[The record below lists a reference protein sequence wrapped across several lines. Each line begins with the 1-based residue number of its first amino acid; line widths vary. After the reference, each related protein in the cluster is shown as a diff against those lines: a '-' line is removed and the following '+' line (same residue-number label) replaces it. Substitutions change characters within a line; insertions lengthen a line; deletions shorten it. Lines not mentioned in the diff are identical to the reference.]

1 MSLRNVLNELCPRF
15 KADLAC
21 LIKYELLER
30 FIRVRNAAEYF
41 SI

>member
-1 MSLRNVLNELCPRF
+1 MYLRNVLNELCTRF
-15 KADLAC
+15 EADVAS